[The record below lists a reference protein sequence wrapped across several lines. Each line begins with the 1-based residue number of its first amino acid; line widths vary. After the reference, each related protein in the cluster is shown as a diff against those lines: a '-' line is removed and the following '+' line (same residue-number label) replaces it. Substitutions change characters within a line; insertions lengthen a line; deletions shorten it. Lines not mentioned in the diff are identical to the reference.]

1 MRFKTVAVIT
11 AQSILDAFII
21 RSHACSL
28 QPLLRFHVV
37 QFCSTGSL
45 LTCVFHSRRS
55 AGLPYAKVT
64 PWLWIGST
72 MFVLIGRLPPPPSSL
87 PPEPSLPP
95 RYHCGLPPG
104 CTWGWRGL
112 VYHGRSSIVPTC
124 TLASQ
129 LGSTLCVT
137 RAHFRLFKSCF
148 LFFFFWGKA
157 LRPASLSLHL
167 SVGMVVGACGDTAG
181 DAANAVQRS

>member
-45 LTCVFHSRRS
+45 LTCVFHARRS

-72 MFVLIGRLPPPPSSL
+72 MFVLIGRLPPPPFFPPPGTL
-87 PPEPSLPP
+87 PAPSLP
-95 RYHCGLPPG
+95 
-104 CTWGWRGL
+104 
-112 VYHGRSSIVPTC
+112 
-124 TLASQ
+124 
-129 LGSTLCVT
+129 
-137 RAHFRLFKSCF
+137 
-148 LFFFFWGKA
+148 
-157 LRPASLSLHL
+157 LRPAAWLHVRLTRARLSRPLFHCAHVHARVTIGFHTL
-167 SVGMVVGACGDTAG
+167 RDPCTLPTI
-181 DAANAVQRS
+181 